1 MKLTSFLA
9 QEHIYFN
16 LDVSSK
22 KKALELVGKLI
33 AENLNRNIDLD
44 HQWQEESNEPTHH
57 ICAVEC
63 FGNLFKRE
71 KLGSTALNFGIAL
84 PHAKLP
90 ENSPIQIETPIAIFL
105 KLASPI
111 DYEASDHKEVDLI
124 FAMMF
129 PNNDCEKFKAYLP
142 AVAKKLT
149 DKTFVKQLRYAET
162 AESLWQLLDNET
174 LDIE

>member
-1 MKLTSFLA
+1 MKLTTFLA
-9 QEHIYFN
+9 QEHIYLN
-16 LDVSSK
+16 VEASSK

-33 AENLNRNIDLD
+33 AENINRNIDLD
-44 HQWQEESNEPTHH
+44 NQWQDNSAEPTHH

-71 KLGSTALNFGIAL
+71 KLGSTALNYGIAL

-90 ENSPIQIETPIAIFL
+90 ENSPIQLDTPIAIFL
-105 KLASPI
+105 KLTSPI

-129 PNNDCEKFKAYLP
+129 PHNNCENFKSYLP
-142 AVAKKLT
+142 AVANKLS
-149 DKTFVKQLRYAET
+149 DKAFVKQLRNMDTISE
-162 AESLWQLLDNET
+162 LWQLLDSET